1 MIWRSWS
8 PFGRGIPPR
17 LRLLVDTNRY
27 QDGRASRASCRE
39 YRRRLMAEFSS
50 VVDAVRCAVD
60 VQRRRAAM
68 ATAAGLQL
76 VEALAQVPTAYRG
89 VLIPM
94 TSPLF
99 ARSSGAAAAF
109 ALATVLPSSPSANMS
124 ILGQIGPSYRVAPPT
139 TSSKRTGRNA
149 RGVAHRTAEQLLGRR
164 QPQRPRKPSDLEY
177 LRRAEKVIE

>member
-1 MIWRSWS
+1 
-8 PFGRGIPPR
+8 
-17 LRLLVDTNRY
+17 
-27 QDGRASRASCRE
+27 
-39 YRRRLMAEFSS
+39 
-50 VVDAVRCAVD
+50 
-60 VQRRRAAM
+60 M

-99 ARSSGAAAAF
+99 ARASGAAAAF

-149 RGVAHRTAEQLLGRR
+149 PAEL
-164 QPQRPRKPSDLEY
+164 PIERPSNY
-177 LRRAEKVIE
+177 

>member
-1 MIWRSWS
+1 
-8 PFGRGIPPR
+8 
-17 LRLLVDTNRY
+17 
-27 QDGRASRASCRE
+27 
-39 YRRRLMAEFSS
+39 
-50 VVDAVRCAVD
+50 
-60 VQRRRAAM
+60 M

-99 ARSSGAAAAF
+99 ARASGAAAAF
-109 ALATVLPSSPSANMS
+109 APSTVLPSSPSTNMS